1 MVFQKKVLMGR
12 MLLVAL
18 VAGMSAFF
26 LVLFEGV
33 NRYSI
38 MALGFAL
45 VFLLGGL
52 VQFAV
57 MARMQLRMR
66 YLEGSLDAIKFPITV
81 TDNDMH
87 WVFINA
93 VTEQLLAGH
102 GIDKKSCLGRHCSEW
117 QADICNTEKCGIRS
131 LRSGKTVTNYMQ
143 EYPDRPST
151 LMQVDTS
158 YIHDEMGRVI
168 GHIEFVTDID
178 ATNRLRLTTERIA
191 AATEEASASL
201 EQMSA
206 GMQQTAA
213 NSAEIDK
220 LMDDVRKVANASL
233 VSMKDVSEAMSAVS
247 ASGTETSKIIR
258 GIDDISFQ
266 TNLLALNAAVE
277 AARAGSAGAGFAVVA
292 DEVRNLAQRAAG
304 AAKSTSS
311 LLEEMKERIDAGS
324 RHVGSA
330 SGTLGTLGEATSRGS
345 ELIKEIATA
354 IQQQSQ
360 GITQITASVADLNDV
375 AQNALASK
383 N

>member
-131 LRSGKTVTNYMQ
+131 LRSGKPVTNYMQ

-168 GHIEFVTDID
+168 GHIGCHGYRCDQPP
-178 ATNRLRLTTERIA
+178 RLTTERIA
-191 AATEEASASL
+191 LRPRRHPHHSNRCRPGCSRRQPIL
-201 EQMSA
+201 Q
-206 GMQQTAA
+206 
-213 NSAEIDK
+213 
-220 LMDDVRKVANASL
+220 
-233 VSMKDVSEAMSAVS
+233 
-247 ASGTETSKIIR
+247 
-258 GIDDISFQ
+258 
-266 TNLLALNAAVE
+266 
-277 AARAGSAGAGFAVVA
+277 
-292 DEVRNLAQRAAG
+292 
-304 AAKSTSS
+304 KSTS
-311 LLEEMKERIDAGS
+311 
-324 RHVGSA
+324 
-330 SGTLGTLGEATSRGS
+330 
-345 ELIKEIATA
+345 
-354 IQQQSQ
+354 
-360 GITQITASVADLNDV
+360 
-375 AQNALASK
+375 
-383 N
+383 